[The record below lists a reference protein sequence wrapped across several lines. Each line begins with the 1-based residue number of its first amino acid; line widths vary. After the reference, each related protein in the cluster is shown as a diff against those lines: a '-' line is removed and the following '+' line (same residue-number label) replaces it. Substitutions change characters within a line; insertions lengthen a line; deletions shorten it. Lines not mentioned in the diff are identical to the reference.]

1 MKKAQVR
8 VIKVDLDNNEVKLK
22 GVKFNVLDENKNVLE
37 TIITNDEGEAI
48 TSKYPVRDFEKL
60 TLQETETLQNYKL
73 NTTPQT
79 VKLEANQ

>member
-60 TLQETETLQNYKL
+60 TLQETETLQN
-73 NTTPQT
+73 
-79 VKLEANQ
+79 